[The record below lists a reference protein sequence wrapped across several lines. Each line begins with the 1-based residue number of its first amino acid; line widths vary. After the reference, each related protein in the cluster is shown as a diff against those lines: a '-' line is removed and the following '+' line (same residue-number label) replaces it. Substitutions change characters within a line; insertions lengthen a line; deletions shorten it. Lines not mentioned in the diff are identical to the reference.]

1 MQYWPDYGR
10 EEVSVMIGIV
20 MVAMAL
26 IVVIVVAVVTY
37 KIVSGLS

>member
-1 MQYWPDYGR
+1 
-10 EEVSVMIGIV
+10 MIGIV

-26 IVVIVVAVVTY
+26 LVVIVVAVVTY